1 MPPVKR
7 DNLTSQTTIVYWI
20 GAFQPA

>member
-7 DNLTSQTTIVYWI
+7 DNLTSQTNIVYWI